1 MFRNKKEHDEI
12 VREMDLEKKCHP
24 CTFLE
29 HAGIVMETLK
39 SLYIDVPFS
48 REFISVCASNVINN
62 HVWGNVITFDNEK
75 IEPPFQ
81 CPPVLGSPNHD
92 SGSMS
97 SIKTMPMSLLVHFS
111 LDIPVLACESYAFHQ
126 ENIQYTDVIRNPY
139 QKNPIA
145 SIMVTLA
152 GNSSIQNQAHRIF
165 MGHHVWCQNF

>member
-1 MFRNKKEHDEI
+1 M
-12 VREMDLEKKCHP
+12 
-24 CTFLE
+24 
-29 HAGIVMETLK
+29 
-39 SLYIDVPFS
+39 
-48 REFISVCASNVINN
+48 CASNVINN

-92 SGSMS
+92 SGSMT
-97 SIKTMPMSLLVHFS
+97 SIRTMPMSLLVYFS

-152 GNSSIQNQAHRIF
+152 GNSSN
-165 MGHHVWCQNF
+165 